1 MLFYK
6 HAYILVKHAAIEFSF
21 FMSNVSIIN
30 VFYHIFVS
38 EVIFKTRIIKTKH
51 TGTTLLNLTLLP
63 SCNYLRGFILF
74 DNNAS
79 WHWTMTCRNWEFQWV
94 LLISSCKDWIKS
106 LQYFLCN
113 CYVCMCVSINP
124 FVYLKSQYYFTF
136 LACFFCF
143 HFFTFCFGTANTQN
157 ILFKDKYF
165 ALLYWTSQLYLSTNF
180 IYLYVKY
187 YQFFQCFV
195 LYVLFASP
203 FTSAWRYRGIL
214 AQRVVRLKIFHAV
227 IGTSIV

>member
-1 MLFYK
+1 MLTFW
-6 HAYILVKHAAIEFSF
+6 LSMLLLSF
-21 FMSNVSIIN
+21 LIFMSNVSIIN

-38 EVIFKTRIIKTKH
+38 EVIFKTRIIKTKR
-51 TGTTLLNLTLLP
+51 TRTTFLNLTLLP

-79 WHWTMTCRNWEFQWV
+79 WHWTMACRNWEFQWV
-94 LLISSCKDWIKS
+94 LAISSCKVWIKS
-106 LQYFLCN
+106 VHYFFCD

-136 LACFFCF
+136 FAYFFCF
-143 HFFTFCFGTANTQN
+143 LFFTFCFWIANTQN
-157 ILFKDKYF
+157 ILFKEKYF
-165 ALLYWTSQLYLSTNF
+165 ALLYWTSQLYF

-195 LYVLFASP
+195 LNVRFASP
-203 FTSAWRYRGIL
+203 FTSAWRFRKKSWSTE
-214 AQRVVRLKIFHAV
+214 R
-227 IGTSIV
+227 SN